1 MSDLENNAQEKG
13 TKKRPY
19 NLREKKEKDAAYR
32 SLIRREL
39 ADELYDKILNI
50 VVVQKKYR
58 DADYSAKD
66 LAKELQTNT
75 RYLSAVVNSRFG
87 MNYSCLLNEYR
98 VKEAQHLLT
107 DKRYADK
114 NVEEISTM
122 VGFANRQSFYAAFY
136 KNVGETPNG
145 YRKRHAEK
153 EAKKNQS
160 IYSRHMKKQLISMVT
175 ALSLLTACGGNPKT
189 TAEAEKFDYTVEQFA
204 DLQILRYRVPGF
216 EDLSLKQK
224 ELVYYLTE
232 AALQGR
238 DILFDQNGKYNLT
251 IRRMLEAVYTGYKGD
266 KNTPDF
272 KAMEVYLKR
281 VWFSN
286 GIHHHYGSEKFV
298 PGFTPE
304 FFRQAVQSVDAATLP
319 LAEGQTVEQLC
330 EEVFPVIFDPTV
342 MPKRVNQAAGE
353 DLVLTSACNYYDG
366 VTQQEAED
374 FYNALK
380 NPQDETPVSYGLN
393 SRLVKEDGKIQEKV
407 WKVGGLYGQ
416 ALEKIVYWLK
426 KAEGVAE
433 TPEQKAVIAK
443 LMEFYETGDLK
454 TFDEYAILWVKDLN
468 SRIDFVNGFTESYG
482 DPLGMKASWESLV
495 NFKDLEATQRTE
507 LISGNAQWFEDH
519 SPVDGQFKKEK
530 VKGVSAKVIT
540 AAILAG
546 DLYPATAIGINL
558 PNANWIRSHHGSKSV
573 TIGNITDA
581 YNKAA
586 HGNGFN
592 EEFVYSDAELQLID
606 KYADVTD
613 ELHTDLHECLGH
625 GSGKLLPGVDPDA
638 LKAYGST
645 IEEARADL
653 FGLYYVADPKL
664 VELGLTPSA
673 DAYKAQYYTYL
684 MNGLMTQLVRIEPG
698 NNVEEAHMRNR
709 QLIARWVYEKGA
721 AEKVVELVK
730 KDGKTY
736 VVINDYEKV
745 RDLFG
750 RLLAEIQRI
759 KSTGDYAGAHDLV
772 EAYAVKVDPAL
783 HAEVLERYKKLNLA
797 PYKGFVNP
805 KYEVVTDADGTITDV
820 TVTYDE
826 GYAEQMLRYSK
837 DYSTLSSVNK

>member
-1 MSDLENNAQEKG
+1 M
-13 TKKRPY
+13 
-19 NLREKKEKDAAYR
+19 
-32 SLIRREL
+32 
-39 ADELYDKILNI
+39 
-50 VVVQKKYR
+50 
-58 DADYSAKD
+58 
-66 LAKELQTNT
+66 
-75 RYLSAVVNSRFG
+75 
-87 MNYSCLLNEYR
+87 
-98 VKEAQHLLT
+98 
-107 DKRYADK
+107 
-114 NVEEISTM
+114 
-122 VGFANRQSFYAAFY
+122 
-136 KNVGETPNG
+136 
-145 YRKRHAEK
+145 
-153 EAKKNQS
+153 
-160 IYSRHMKKQLISMVT
+160 
-175 ALSLLTACGGNPKT
+175 
-189 TAEAEKFDYTVEQFA
+189 
-204 DLQILRYRVPGF
+204 
-216 EDLSLKQK
+216 
-224 ELVYYLTE
+224 VYYLTE

-837 DYSTLSSVNK
+837 DYSTLPSVNNDEL

>member
-1 MSDLENNAQEKG
+1 
-13 TKKRPY
+13 
-19 NLREKKEKDAAYR
+19 
-32 SLIRREL
+32 
-39 ADELYDKILNI
+39 
-50 VVVQKKYR
+50 
-58 DADYSAKD
+58 
-66 LAKELQTNT
+66 
-75 RYLSAVVNSRFG
+75 
-87 MNYSCLLNEYR
+87 
-98 VKEAQHLLT
+98 
-107 DKRYADK
+107 
-114 NVEEISTM
+114 
-122 VGFANRQSFYAAFY
+122 
-136 KNVGETPNG
+136 
-145 YRKRHAEK
+145 
-153 EAKKNQS
+153 
-160 IYSRHMKKQLISMVT
+160 MKKQLI
-175 ALSLLTACGGNPKT
+175 ACAAFALLTACSGSKTT
-189 TAEAEKFDYTVEQFA
+189 TAEADKFDYTVEQFA

-216 EDLSLKQK
+216 ENLSLQQK

-238 DILFDQNGKYNLT
+238 DILFDQNGKYNLR
-251 IRRMLEAVYTGYKGD
+251 IRRTLEAVYTGYKGD

-298 PGFTPE
+298 PGFAPE
-304 FFRQAVQSVDAATLP
+304 FFKEAMLSVDASTLP

-330 EEVFPVIFDPTV
+330 DELFPVIFDPAV

-366 VTQQEAED
+366 VTQKEAEN
-374 FYNALK
+374 FYNAMK
-380 NPQDETPVSYGLN
+380 DPKDETPVSYGLN
-393 SRLVKEDGKIQEKV
+393 SRLVKENGKIQEKI

-416 ALEKIVYWLK
+416 AIDKIVYWLK

-433 TPEQKAVIAK
+433 NPEQKAVIAELIK
-443 LMEFYETGDLK
+443 FYETGDLK

-468 SRIDFVNGFTESYG
+468 SLVDFVNGFTESYG

-495 NFKDLEATQRTE
+495 NFKDMEATHRTE
-507 LISGNAQWFEDH
+507 IISGNAQWFEDH
-519 SPVDGQFKKEK
+519 SPVDKQFKKDE

-558 PNANWIRSHHGSKSV
+558 PNSNWIRSHHGSKSV

-606 KYADVTD
+606 KYADLTG

-664 VELGLTPSA
+664 VELGLTPNE
-673 DAYKAQYYTYL
+673 DAYKAEYYTYL

-698 NNVEEAHMRNR
+698 NNVEEAHMHNR
-709 QLIARWVYEKGA
+709 QLIARWVFEKGA
-721 AEKVVELVK
+721 ADKVVELVK

-736 VVINDYEKV
+736 VVVNDYEKL
-745 RDLFG
+745 RELFG
-750 RLLAEIQRI
+750 ELLSEIQRI
-759 KSTGDYAGAHDLV
+759 KSTGDYQGAHDLV
-772 EAYAVKVDPAL
+772 ENYAVKVDPAL

-805 KYEVVTDADGTITDV
+805 KYEAVVDAAGKITDV
-820 TVTYDE
+820 KVTYDE

-837 DYSTLSSVNK
+837 NYSNLPSINN

>member
-1 MSDLENNAQEKG
+1 
-13 TKKRPY
+13 
-19 NLREKKEKDAAYR
+19 
-32 SLIRREL
+32 
-39 ADELYDKILNI
+39 
-50 VVVQKKYR
+50 
-58 DADYSAKD
+58 
-66 LAKELQTNT
+66 
-75 RYLSAVVNSRFG
+75 
-87 MNYSCLLNEYR
+87 
-98 VKEAQHLLT
+98 
-107 DKRYADK
+107 
-114 NVEEISTM
+114 
-122 VGFANRQSFYAAFY
+122 
-136 KNVGETPNG
+136 
-145 YRKRHAEK
+145 
-153 EAKKNQS
+153 
-160 IYSRHMKKQLISMVT
+160 MKKQLIVC
-175 ALSLLTACGGNPKT
+175 AAFALLTACSGSKTT
-189 TAEAEKFDYTVEQFA
+189 TAEADKFDYTVEQFA

-216 EDLSLKQK
+216 ENLSLQQK

-238 DILFDQNGKYNLT
+238 DILFDQNGKYNLR
-251 IRRMLEAVYTGYKGD
+251 IRRTLEAVYTGYKGD

-298 PGFTPE
+298 PGFAPE
-304 FFRQAVQSVDAATLP
+304 FFKEAVLSVDASTLP

-330 EEVFPVIFDPTV
+330 DELSPVIFDPTV

-366 VTQQEAED
+366 VTQKEAED
-374 FYNALK
+374 FYNAMK
-380 NPQDETPVSYGLN
+380 DPKDETPVSYGLN
-393 SRLVKEDGKIQEKV
+393 SRLVKENGKIQEKV

-416 ALEKIVYWLK
+416 AIDKIVYWLK

-433 TPEQKAVIAK
+433 NPEQKAVIAELIK
-443 LMEFYETGDLK
+443 FYETGDLK

-468 SRIDFVNGFTESYG
+468 SLVDFVNGFTESYG

-495 NFKDLEATQRTE
+495 NFKDMEATHRTE
-507 LISGNAQWFEDH
+507 IISGNAQWFEDH
-519 SPVDGQFKKEK
+519 SPVDKQFKKDE

-558 PNANWIRSHHGSKSV
+558 PNSNWIRSHHGSKSV

-606 KYADVTD
+606 KYADLTG

-664 VELGLTPSA
+664 VELGLTPNE
-673 DAYKAQYYTYL
+673 DAYKAEYYTYL

-709 QLIARWVYEKGA
+709 QLIARWVFEKGA
-721 AEKVVELVK
+721 ADKVVELVK

-736 VVINDYEKV
+736 VVVNDYEKL
-745 RDLFG
+745 RELFG
-750 RLLAEIQRI
+750 ELLSEIQRI
-759 KSTGDYAGAHDLV
+759 KSTGDYQSAHDLV
-772 EAYAVKVDPAL
+772 ESYAVKVDPAL

-805 KYEVVTDADGTITDV
+805 KYEAVVDAAGKITDV
-820 TVTYDE
+820 KVTYDE

-837 DYSTLSSVNK
+837 DYSNLPSINN

>member
-1 MSDLENNAQEKG
+1 M
-13 TKKRPY
+13 
-19 NLREKKEKDAAYR
+19 
-32 SLIRREL
+32 
-39 ADELYDKILNI
+39 
-50 VVVQKKYR
+50 
-58 DADYSAKD
+58 
-66 LAKELQTNT
+66 
-75 RYLSAVVNSRFG
+75 
-87 MNYSCLLNEYR
+87 
-98 VKEAQHLLT
+98 
-107 DKRYADK
+107 
-114 NVEEISTM
+114 
-122 VGFANRQSFYAAFY
+122 
-136 KNVGETPNG
+136 
-145 YRKRHAEK
+145 
-153 EAKKNQS
+153 
-160 IYSRHMKKQLISMVT
+160 
-175 ALSLLTACGGNPKT
+175 
-189 TAEAEKFDYTVEQFA
+189 
-204 DLQILRYRVPGF
+204 
-216 EDLSLKQK
+216 
-224 ELVYYLTE
+224 VYYLTE

-730 KDGKTY
+730 MDGKTY

>member
-1 MSDLENNAQEKG
+1 
-13 TKKRPY
+13 
-19 NLREKKEKDAAYR
+19 
-32 SLIRREL
+32 
-39 ADELYDKILNI
+39 
-50 VVVQKKYR
+50 
-58 DADYSAKD
+58 
-66 LAKELQTNT
+66 
-75 RYLSAVVNSRFG
+75 
-87 MNYSCLLNEYR
+87 
-98 VKEAQHLLT
+98 
-107 DKRYADK
+107 
-114 NVEEISTM
+114 
-122 VGFANRQSFYAAFY
+122 
-136 KNVGETPNG
+136 
-145 YRKRHAEK
+145 
-153 EAKKNQS
+153 
-160 IYSRHMKKQLISMVT
+160 MVT

-454 TFDEYAILWVKDLN
+454 TFDEYAIWWVKDLN

-805 KYEVVTDADGTITDV
+805 KYEAVTDADGTITDV

-837 DYSTLSSVNK
+837 DYSTLPSVNK

>member
-1 MSDLENNAQEKG
+1 
-13 TKKRPY
+13 
-19 NLREKKEKDAAYR
+19 
-32 SLIRREL
+32 
-39 ADELYDKILNI
+39 
-50 VVVQKKYR
+50 
-58 DADYSAKD
+58 
-66 LAKELQTNT
+66 
-75 RYLSAVVNSRFG
+75 
-87 MNYSCLLNEYR
+87 
-98 VKEAQHLLT
+98 
-107 DKRYADK
+107 
-114 NVEEISTM
+114 
-122 VGFANRQSFYAAFY
+122 
-136 KNVGETPNG
+136 
-145 YRKRHAEK
+145 
-153 EAKKNQS
+153 
-160 IYSRHMKKQLISMVT
+160 MVT

-189 TAEAEKFDYTVEQFA
+189 TAEAEKIDYTVEQFA

-468 SRIDFVNGFTESYG
+468 SRIDFVNGLTESYG

-625 GSGKLLPGVDPDA
+625 GSGKLLPGVAPDA

-837 DYSTLSSVNK
+837 DYSTLPSVNK

>member
-1 MSDLENNAQEKG
+1 
-13 TKKRPY
+13 
-19 NLREKKEKDAAYR
+19 
-32 SLIRREL
+32 
-39 ADELYDKILNI
+39 
-50 VVVQKKYR
+50 
-58 DADYSAKD
+58 
-66 LAKELQTNT
+66 
-75 RYLSAVVNSRFG
+75 
-87 MNYSCLLNEYR
+87 
-98 VKEAQHLLT
+98 
-107 DKRYADK
+107 
-114 NVEEISTM
+114 
-122 VGFANRQSFYAAFY
+122 
-136 KNVGETPNG
+136 
-145 YRKRHAEK
+145 
-153 EAKKNQS
+153 
-160 IYSRHMKKQLISMVT
+160 MVT
-175 ALSLLTACGGNPKT
+175 ALSLLTACGGNTKT
-189 TAEAEKFDYTVEQFA
+189 TAEAEKIDYTVEQFA

-805 KYEVVTDADGTITDV
+805 KYEAVTDADGTITDV

-837 DYSTLSSVNK
+837 DYSTLPSVNK

>member
-1 MSDLENNAQEKG
+1 
-13 TKKRPY
+13 
-19 NLREKKEKDAAYR
+19 
-32 SLIRREL
+32 
-39 ADELYDKILNI
+39 
-50 VVVQKKYR
+50 
-58 DADYSAKD
+58 
-66 LAKELQTNT
+66 
-75 RYLSAVVNSRFG
+75 
-87 MNYSCLLNEYR
+87 
-98 VKEAQHLLT
+98 
-107 DKRYADK
+107 
-114 NVEEISTM
+114 
-122 VGFANRQSFYAAFY
+122 
-136 KNVGETPNG
+136 
-145 YRKRHAEK
+145 
-153 EAKKNQS
+153 
-160 IYSRHMKKQLISMVT
+160 MVT

-189 TAEAEKFDYTVEQFA
+189 TAEAEKIDYTVEQFA

-573 TIGNITDA
+573 TIENITEA
-581 YNKAA
+581 YDKASQ
-586 HGNGFN
+586 GNGFN
-592 EEFVYSDAELQLID
+592 EEFVWSEKEREGLK
-606 KYADVTD
+606 KYGFITD
-613 ELHTDLHECLGH
+613 NLHTDLHECLGH

-837 DYSTLSSVNK
+837 DYSTLPSVNK

>member
-1 MSDLENNAQEKG
+1 
-13 TKKRPY
+13 
-19 NLREKKEKDAAYR
+19 
-32 SLIRREL
+32 
-39 ADELYDKILNI
+39 
-50 VVVQKKYR
+50 
-58 DADYSAKD
+58 
-66 LAKELQTNT
+66 
-75 RYLSAVVNSRFG
+75 
-87 MNYSCLLNEYR
+87 
-98 VKEAQHLLT
+98 
-107 DKRYADK
+107 
-114 NVEEISTM
+114 
-122 VGFANRQSFYAAFY
+122 
-136 KNVGETPNG
+136 
-145 YRKRHAEK
+145 
-153 EAKKNQS
+153 
-160 IYSRHMKKQLISMVT
+160 MVT

-189 TAEAEKFDYTVEQFA
+189 TAEAEKIDYTVEQFA

-721 AEKVVELVK
+721 AEKVCGNLVK
-730 KDGKTY
+730 EGWED
-736 VVINDYEKV
+736 V
-745 RDLFG
+745 RRDK
-750 RLLAEIQRI
+750 RL
-759 KSTGDYAGAHDLV
+759 
-772 EAYAVKVDPAL
+772 
-783 HAEVLERYKKLNLA
+783 
-797 PYKGFVNP
+797 
-805 KYEVVTDADGTITDV
+805 
-820 TVTYDE
+820 
-826 GYAEQMLRYSK
+826 
-837 DYSTLSSVNK
+837 

>member
-1 MSDLENNAQEKG
+1 
-13 TKKRPY
+13 
-19 NLREKKEKDAAYR
+19 
-32 SLIRREL
+32 
-39 ADELYDKILNI
+39 
-50 VVVQKKYR
+50 
-58 DADYSAKD
+58 
-66 LAKELQTNT
+66 
-75 RYLSAVVNSRFG
+75 
-87 MNYSCLLNEYR
+87 
-98 VKEAQHLLT
+98 
-107 DKRYADK
+107 
-114 NVEEISTM
+114 
-122 VGFANRQSFYAAFY
+122 
-136 KNVGETPNG
+136 
-145 YRKRHAEK
+145 
-153 EAKKNQS
+153 
-160 IYSRHMKKQLISMVT
+160 MVT

-189 TAEAEKFDYTVEQFA
+189 TAEAEKIDYTVEQFA

-709 QLIARWVYEKGA
+709 ALIARWVYEKGA

-837 DYSTLSSVNK
+837 DYSTLPSVNK

>member
-1 MSDLENNAQEKG
+1 
-13 TKKRPY
+13 
-19 NLREKKEKDAAYR
+19 
-32 SLIRREL
+32 
-39 ADELYDKILNI
+39 
-50 VVVQKKYR
+50 
-58 DADYSAKD
+58 
-66 LAKELQTNT
+66 
-75 RYLSAVVNSRFG
+75 
-87 MNYSCLLNEYR
+87 
-98 VKEAQHLLT
+98 
-107 DKRYADK
+107 
-114 NVEEISTM
+114 
-122 VGFANRQSFYAAFY
+122 
-136 KNVGETPNG
+136 
-145 YRKRHAEK
+145 
-153 EAKKNQS
+153 
-160 IYSRHMKKQLISMVT
+160 MKKQLI
-175 ALSLLTACGGNPKT
+175 ACAAFALLTSCSGSKTT
-189 TAEAEKFDYTVEQFA
+189 TAEADKFDYTVEQFA

-216 EDLSLKQK
+216 ENLSLQQK

-238 DILFDQNGKYNLT
+238 DILFDQNGKYNLR
-251 IRRMLEAVYTGYKGD
+251 IRRTLEAVYTGYKGD

-298 PGFTPE
+298 PGFAPE
-304 FFRQAVQSVDAATLP
+304 FFKEAVLSVDASTLP
-319 LAEGQTVEQLC
+319 LAEGQTAEQLC
-330 EEVFPVIFDPTV
+330 DELSPVIFDPTV

-366 VTQQEAED
+366 VTQKEAED
-374 FYNALK
+374 FYNAMK
-380 NPQDETPVSYGLN
+380 DPKDETPVSYGLN
-393 SRLVKEDGKIQEKV
+393 SRLVKENGKIQEKV

-416 ALEKIVYWLK
+416 AIDKIVYWLK

-433 TPEQKAVIAK
+433 NPEQKAVIAELIK
-443 LMEFYETGDLK
+443 FYETGDLK

-468 SRIDFVNGFTESYG
+468 SLVDFVNGFTESYG

-495 NFKDLEATQRTE
+495 NFKDMEATHRTE
-507 LISGNAQWFEDH
+507 IISGNAQWFEDH
-519 SPVDGQFKKEK
+519 SPVDKQFKKDE

-558 PNANWIRSHHGSKSV
+558 PNSNWIRSHHGSKSV

-606 KYADVTD
+606 KYADLTG

-664 VELGLTPSA
+664 VELGLTPNA
-673 DAYKAQYYTYL
+673 DAYKAEYYTYL

-709 QLIARWVYEKGA
+709 QLIARWVFEKGA
-721 AEKVVELVK
+721 ADKVVELVK

-736 VVINDYEKV
+736 VVVNDYEKL
-745 RDLFG
+745 RALFG
-750 RLLAEIQRI
+750 ELLSEIQRI
-759 KSTGDYAGAHDLV
+759 KSTGDYQGAHDLV
-772 EAYAVKVDPAL
+772 ENYAVKVYPAL

-805 KYEVVTDADGTITDV
+805 KYEAVVDAAGKITDV
-820 TVTYDE
+820 KVTYDE

-837 DYSTLSSVNK
+837 DYSNLPSINN

>member
-1 MSDLENNAQEKG
+1 
-13 TKKRPY
+13 
-19 NLREKKEKDAAYR
+19 
-32 SLIRREL
+32 
-39 ADELYDKILNI
+39 
-50 VVVQKKYR
+50 
-58 DADYSAKD
+58 
-66 LAKELQTNT
+66 
-75 RYLSAVVNSRFG
+75 
-87 MNYSCLLNEYR
+87 
-98 VKEAQHLLT
+98 
-107 DKRYADK
+107 
-114 NVEEISTM
+114 
-122 VGFANRQSFYAAFY
+122 
-136 KNVGETPNG
+136 
-145 YRKRHAEK
+145 
-153 EAKKNQS
+153 
-160 IYSRHMKKQLISMVT
+160 MKKQLI
-175 ALSLLTACGGNPKT
+175 ACAAFALLTACSGSKTT
-189 TAEAEKFDYTVEQFA
+189 TAEADKFDYTVEQFA

-216 EDLSLKQK
+216 ENLSLQQK

-238 DILFDQNGKYNLT
+238 DILFDQNGKYNLR
-251 IRRMLEAVYTGYKGD
+251 IRRTLEAVYTGYKGD

-298 PGFTPE
+298 PGFAPE
-304 FFRQAVQSVDAATLP
+304 FFKEAVLSVDASTLP
-319 LAEGQTVEQLC
+319 LAEGQTAEQLC
-330 EEVFPVIFDPTV
+330 DELSPVIFDPTV

-366 VTQQEAED
+366 VTQKEAED
-374 FYNALK
+374 FYNAMK
-380 NPQDETPVSYGLN
+380 DPKDETPVSYGLN
-393 SRLVKEDGKIQEKV
+393 SRLVKENGKIQEKV

-416 ALEKIVYWLK
+416 AIDKIVYWLK

-433 TPEQKAVIAK
+433 NPEQKAVIAELIK
-443 LMEFYETGDLK
+443 FYETGDLK

-468 SRIDFVNGFTESYG
+468 SLVDFVNGFTESYG

-495 NFKDLEATQRTE
+495 NFKDMEATHRTE
-507 LISGNAQWFEDH
+507 IISGNAQWFEDH
-519 SPVDGQFKKEK
+519 SPVDKLFKKDE

-558 PNANWIRSHHGSKSV
+558 PNSNWIRSHHGSKSV

-592 EEFVYSDAELQLID
+592 EEFVYSDTELQLID
-606 KYADVTD
+606 KYADLTG

-664 VELGLTPSA
+664 VELGLTPNE
-673 DAYKAQYYTYL
+673 DAYKAEYYTYL

-709 QLIARWVYEKGA
+709 QLIARWVFEKGA
-721 AEKVVELVK
+721 ADKVVELVK

-736 VVINDYEKV
+736 VVVNDYEKL
-745 RDLFG
+745 RELFG
-750 RLLAEIQRI
+750 ELLSEIQRI
-759 KSTGDYAGAHDLV
+759 KSTGDYQSAHDLV
-772 EAYAVKVDPAL
+772 ESYAVKVDPAL

-805 KYEVVTDADGTITDV
+805 KYEAVVDAAGKITDV
-820 TVTYDE
+820 KVTYDE
-826 GYAEQMLRYSK
+826 GYAEQMVRYSK
-837 DYSTLSSVNK
+837 DYSNLPSINN

>member
-1 MSDLENNAQEKG
+1 M
-13 TKKRPY
+13 
-19 NLREKKEKDAAYR
+19 
-32 SLIRREL
+32 
-39 ADELYDKILNI
+39 
-50 VVVQKKYR
+50 
-58 DADYSAKD
+58 
-66 LAKELQTNT
+66 
-75 RYLSAVVNSRFG
+75 
-87 MNYSCLLNEYR
+87 
-98 VKEAQHLLT
+98 
-107 DKRYADK
+107 
-114 NVEEISTM
+114 
-122 VGFANRQSFYAAFY
+122 
-136 KNVGETPNG
+136 
-145 YRKRHAEK
+145 
-153 EAKKNQS
+153 
-160 IYSRHMKKQLISMVT
+160 
-175 ALSLLTACGGNPKT
+175 
-189 TAEAEKFDYTVEQFA
+189 EQFA

-216 EDLSLKQK
+216 ENLSLQQK

-238 DILFDQNGKYNLT
+238 DILFDQNGKYNLR
-251 IRRMLEAVYTGYKGD
+251 IRRTLEAVYTGYKGD

-298 PGFTPE
+298 PGFAPE
-304 FFRQAVQSVDAATLP
+304 FFKEAMLSVDASTLP

-330 EEVFPVIFDPTV
+330 DELFPVIFDPAV

-366 VTQQEAED
+366 VTQKEAED
-374 FYNALK
+374 FYNAMK
-380 NPQDETPVSYGLN
+380 DPKDEMPVSYGLN
-393 SRLVKEDGKIQEKV
+393 SRLVKENGKIQEKI

-416 ALEKIVYWLK
+416 AIDKIVYWLK

-433 TPEQKAVIAK
+433 NPEQKAVIAELIK
-443 LMEFYETGDLK
+443 FYETGDLK

-468 SRIDFVNGFTESYG
+468 SLVDFVNGFTESYG

-495 NFKDLEATQRTE
+495 NFKDMEATHRTE
-507 LISGNAQWFEDH
+507 IISGNAQWFEDH
-519 SPVDGQFKKEK
+519 SPVDKQFKKDE

-558 PNANWIRSHHGSKSV
+558 PNSNWIRSHHGSKSV

-606 KYADVTD
+606 KYADLTG

-664 VELGLTPSA
+664 VELGLTPNE
-673 DAYKAQYYTYL
+673 DAYKAEYYTYL

-709 QLIARWVYEKGA
+709 QLIARWVFEKGA
-721 AEKVVELVK
+721 ADKVVELVK

-736 VVINDYEKV
+736 VVVNDYEKL
-745 RDLFG
+745 RELFG
-750 RLLAEIQRI
+750 ELLSEIQRI
-759 KSTGDYAGAHDLV
+759 KSTGDYQGAHDLV
-772 EAYAVKVDPAL
+772 ENYAVKVDPAL

-805 KYEVVTDADGTITDV
+805 KYEAVVDAAGKITDV
-820 TVTYDE
+820 KVTYDE

-837 DYSTLSSVNK
+837 DYSNLPSINN